1 MLVVV
6 VVAKMIKGALYTS
19 YKYTH
24 AYIYVLTFQLFCT
37 FIFICKLCTHTL
49 DHILHTHSPII
60 HPSIRTSIHP
70 NINPY
75 INLYIYTYMQQYS
88 NADTDTAD
96 PAEKEKTLQKEK
108 LEQEMVGRLDRAE
121 VSRTSKTKT
130 KKKAFVYWYS
140 VSYFLCC
147 GVVH

>member
-1 MLVVV
+1 
-6 VVAKMIKGALYTS
+6 
-19 YKYTH
+19 
-24 AYIYVLTFQLFCT
+24 
-37 FIFICKLCTHTL
+37 
-49 DHILHTHSPII
+49 
-60 HPSIRTSIHP
+60 
-70 NINPY
+70 
-75 INLYIYTYMQQYS
+75 MQQYS

-96 PAEKEKTLQKEK
+96 PAEKEKTMQKEK